1 MLFGKRESI
10 QVTVVVHGPAAR
22 FLKAGTYGLRSGD
35 KVRVLLK
42 RAGLSGAVPGLSC
55 LIEGERVDPSK
66 KLTGGETVT
75 VLQMVAGG

>member
-1 MLFGKRESI
+1 MLFGRREPI

-22 FLKAGTYGLRSGD
+22 LLKAGTYELRSGD
-35 KVRVLLK
+35 KVKALLK
-42 RAGLSGAVPGLSC
+42 RAGLDRGAPGLSC
-55 LIEGERVDPSK
+55 LIEGERVDLSR